1 MGARQSDEQLTQ
13 NTYWYQL
20 NLPVRDIHNSQLLHL
35 EKRRWLKNYLNKATT
50 GGVNKSLKPVPTRL
64 QWISTSK
71 SKWTIKTCQLSTRPV
86 VPVGMSRWVKAARD
100 PELAMAMVMAIAP
113 PNFFRDYFCIFIKY
127 NKYKAAA
134 YYKHLNILPKRRAW
148 EPLNHPTLYWANNRN
163 YNTGV
168 RQKEVFAA
176 QHNLLPVSVNP
187 LSLPMIH
194 PLLQYS
200 QSDRHTCQNW
210 NNAFWLQPQD
220 LRPHCKI
227 LPQESPVFQ
236 HHSFPCSAAV
246 NLRLLRNHFFS
257 ASQRIHL
264 GSAWHLP

>member
-134 YYKHLNILPKRRAW
+134 ILQAPKYF
-148 EPLNHPTLYWANNRN
+148 TKK
-163 YNTGV
+163 TGLRTIKSPYTV
-168 RQKEVFAA
+168 
-176 QHNLLPVSVNP
+176 
-187 LSLPMIH
+187 LS
-194 PLLQYS
+194 
-200 QSDRHTCQNW
+200 
-210 NNAFWLQPQD
+210 
-220 LRPHCKI
+220 K
-227 LPQESPVFQ
+227 
-236 HHSFPCSAAV
+236 
-246 NLRLLRNHFFS
+246 
-257 ASQRIHL
+257 
-264 GSAWHLP
+264 